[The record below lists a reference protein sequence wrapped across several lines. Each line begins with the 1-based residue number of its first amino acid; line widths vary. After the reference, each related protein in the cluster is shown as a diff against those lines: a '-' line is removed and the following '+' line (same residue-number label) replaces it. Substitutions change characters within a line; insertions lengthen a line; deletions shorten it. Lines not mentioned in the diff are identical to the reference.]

1 MAVSTRKDLDKKGA
15 SIENKLP
22 FNIKRHILSFVGKIG
37 TKDFKYCSREFKNKA
52 SQTQTPTF
60 YGNLLVL
67 CSYMDRTEM
76 ATTIAINL
84 LFHIRAEEALALARQ
99 NPKCLPIP
107 IRGQDPHGQWF
118 EATPLQAV
126 YAAGDRNPP
135 NMSPEAKNFGYVER
149 LRPCFQNPTNA
160 DKQLAEWKKG
170 SQKATEETMAP
181 YVVAIN
187 NICQQIIYCDQITD
201 DVRWADVLTLPI
213 FLQFEEDFR
222 KALLPNP
229 NHVVRSGFLFSME
242 IFLHLIKTFQD
253 NVSND
258 NVEDKSRPN
267 LGGWWSRK
275 SDALDAI
282 VYPKLQ
288 IRSSRCDLGIFKRG
302 IGNVAEG
309 QLPERLDHTNDTPD
323 VLTGIGSTHFF
334 GFSGDKFAL
343 GARPAGCA
351 GGARRAWMLC
361 RSFETCV
368 KQKQR

>member
-1 MAVSTRKDLDKKGA
+1 MAASTRKDLAKKGA
-15 SIENKLP
+15 NIEDKLP
-22 FNIKRHILSFVGKIG
+22 FNIKRHVLSFVGKIG
-37 TKDFKYCSREFKNKA
+37 TKDFKYSSREFKNKD
-52 SQTQTPTF
+52 SQTQFPTF

-67 CSYMDRTEM
+67 CSYMDRAEM

-135 NMSPEAKNFGYVER
+135 NMAPEAKNFGYVER
-149 LRPCFQNPTNA
+149 LRPCFQNPANA
-160 DKQLAEWKKG
+160 DKQLAEWKRG

-181 YVVAIN
+181 YVAAIN
-187 NICQQIIYCDQITD
+187 NICQQIIDCDQITD
-201 DVRWADVLTLPI
+201 DVRWEDVLTLPI
-213 FLQFEEDFR
+213 FLQFDEDFR
-222 KALLPNP
+222 KALFPNP

-242 IFLHLIKTFQD
+242 IFLHLFKTFQE
-253 NVSND
+253 NVNND
-258 NVEDKSRPN
+258 NVEDKKRPN

-288 IRSSRCDLGIFKRG
+288 IRSSRCDLGIFKKG
-302 IGNVAEG
+302 IGCVAEG
-309 QLPERLDHTNDTPD
+309 QIPERLDHTNGTPA
-323 VLTGIGSTHFF
+323 VLSGLGSTHFF
-334 GFSGDKFAL
+334 GFYGDKFGRGAGL
-343 GARPAGCA
+343 GGGRTGAG
-351 GGARRAWMLC
+351 RI
-361 RSFETCV
+361 FETCV